1 MYKTIKNS
9 PILLLF
15 VKLIFTGIVVAIFYA
30 QLKKIDWKDLHA
42 ISIVQPISLV
52 SALLLAFVNQFFE
65 YRKWK
70 STLSFLD
77 ESTQTVQSYLA
88 GVLTGFLT
96 PSLLGNFIGRMYY
109 YPRKKRSQIIVLT
122 FLGNGA
128 QFLASISF
136 GLLALALLGQEQ
148 LHIPRFN
155 RGIALGVIALMLL
168 VYFLFDKSPVPIQ
181 KWKTKIIPLLAGTE
195 KLRFKILLFSLLRY
209 LVFSI
214 QYSLLFHAFG
224 ISFSRDLVLW
234 VWQIYFWSTLAP
246 SLWLGKL
253 FIRESIALWILLPII
268 GHPEIILLSSVSLWI
283 INHGLTALIALP
295 FFKKQVQC

>member
-1 MYKTIKNS
+1 M
-9 PILLLF
+9 
-15 VKLIFTGIVVAIFYA
+15 KLIFTGIVLAIIYT

-42 ISIVQPISLV
+42 ISIIEPISLV
-52 SALLLAFVNQFFE
+52 CALLLAFVNQFLE

-70 STLSFLD
+70 STLTFLE

-122 FLGNGA
+122 LLGNGA
-128 QFLASISF
+128 QFIASISF

-148 LHIPRFN
+148 LQIPRFN
-155 RGIALGVIALMLL
+155 RVIAFGVIVLMLF
-168 VYFLFDKSPVPIQ
+168 VYFLFDKSPIPIQ
-181 KWKTKIIPLLAGTE
+181 KWKTKIIPLLVGTQ
-195 KLRFKILLFSLLRY
+195 KLRLKILLLSILRY
-209 LVFSI
+209 LVFSL

-224 ISFSRDLVLW
+224 IPFSLDLVLW
-234 VWQIYFWSTLAP
+234 IWQIYFWSTLAP

-253 FIRESIALWILLPII
+253 FIRETIALWILLPII
-268 GHPEIILLSSVSLWI
+268 GQPEIILLSSVSLWI
-283 INHGLTALIALP
+283 INHGITALIALP
-295 FFKKQVQC
+295 FFKKQVKC

>member
-15 VKLIFTGIVVAIFYA
+15 VKLIFTGIVLAIIYT

-52 SALLLAFVNQFFE
+52 SALLLAFVNQFLE

-70 STLSFLD
+70 ATLSFLE

-122 FLGNGA
+122 LLGNGA
-128 QFLASISF
+128 QFIASISF

-148 LHIPRFN
+148 LQIPRFN
-155 RGIALGVIALMLL
+155 RVIALSVIALILL
-168 VYFLFDKSPVPIQ
+168 MYFLFDKSPVPIQ
-181 KWKTKIIPLLAGTE
+181 KWKTKIIPLLVGTQ
-195 KLRFKILLFSLLRY
+195 KLRLKILLLSILRY
-209 LVFSI
+209 LVFNL
-214 QYSLLFHAFG
+214 QYSLIFHAFG
-224 ISFSRDLVLW
+224 IPFSLDLVLW
-234 VWQIYFWSTLAP
+234 VWQIFFWSTLAP

-295 FFKKQVQC
+295 FLKKQVQC

>member
-15 VKLIFTGIVVAIFYA
+15 VKLIFTGIVFAIFYT
-30 QLKKIDWKDLHA
+30 QLKKIEWKDLHA

-52 SALLLAFVNQFFE
+52 CALLLSFVNQFLE

-70 STLSFLD
+70 ATLSFLE
-77 ESTQTVQSYLA
+77 ESTQTIQSYLA

-136 GLLALALLGQEQ
+136 GLLAVALLGQEQ

-155 RGIALGVIALMLL
+155 SGIALGVIAVMLS
-168 VYFLFDKSPVPIQ
+168 VFFLFDKSPVPIQ

-214 QYSLLFHAFG
+214 QYCLLFHAFG
-224 ISFSRDLVLW
+224 ISFSLDLVLW

-283 INHGLTALIALP
+283 INHGVTALIALP
-295 FFKKQVQC
+295 FFKKQV

>member
-15 VKLIFTGIVVAIFYA
+15 VKLIFSGIVLVIFYT

-52 SALLLAFVNQFFE
+52 CALLLAFVNQFFE

-70 STLSFLD
+70 ATLTFLE
-77 ESTQTVQSYLA
+77 ESTQTIQSYLA

-128 QFLASISF
+128 QFIASISF
-136 GLLALALLGQEQ
+136 GLLAVALLGQEQ
-148 LHIPRFN
+148 LQIPRFN
-155 RGIALGVIALMLL
+155 RVIALGVIALMLL
-168 VYFLFDKSPVPIQ
+168 IYFLFDKSPIPIQ
-181 KWKTKIIPLLAGTE
+181 KWKTIIIPLLVGTE

-214 QYSLLFHAFG
+214 QYCLLFHAFG
-224 ISFSRDLVLW
+224 IPFSRDLVLW

-283 INHGLTALIALP
+283 INHGVTALIALP
-295 FFKKQVQC
+295 FFKKQVKC

>member
-1 MYKTIKNS
+1 M
-9 PILLLF
+9 
-15 VKLIFTGIVVAIFYA
+15 KLIFTGIVLAIIYT

-42 ISIVQPISLV
+42 ISIVEPISLV
-52 SALLLAFVNQFFE
+52 CALLLAFVNQFLE

-70 STLSFLD
+70 ATLTFLE

-109 YPRKKRSQIIVLT
+109 YPRKKRTQIIVLT
-122 FLGNGA
+122 LLGNGA
-128 QFLASISF
+128 QFIASISF
-136 GLLALALLGQEQ
+136 GLLAVALLGQEQ

-155 RGIALGVIALMLL
+155 SGIALSVIALILL
-168 VYFLFDKSPVPIQ
+168 MYFLFDKSPVPIQ

-195 KLRFKILLFSLLRY
+195 KLRFKILLFSLIRY

-224 ISFSRDLVLW
+224 IPFSLELVFW

-283 INHGLTALIALP
+283 INHGVTALIALP
-295 FFKKQVQC
+295 FFKKQVTC

>member
-15 VKLIFTGIVVAIFYA
+15 VKLIFTGIVLAIIYT

-52 SALLLAFVNQFFE
+52 CALLLAFVNQFFE

-70 STLSFLD
+70 ATLTFL
-77 ESTQTVQSYLA
+77 EETTQTVQSYLA

-136 GLLALALLGQEQ
+136 GLLAVALLGQEQ

-155 RGIALGVIALMLL
+155 SGIAFGVITLMLL
-168 VYFLFDKSPVPIQ
+168 IYFLFDKSLVPIQ

-214 QYSLLFHAFG
+214 QYCLLFLAFG
-224 ISFSRDLVLW
+224 IPFSLDLVLW
-234 VWQIYFWSTLAP
+234 VWQIFFWSTLAP

-253 FIRESIALWILLPII
+253 FIRESIALWILFPII

-295 FFKKQVQC
+295 FFKKQVKC

>member
-15 VKLIFTGIVVAIFYA
+15 VKLIFTGIVFAVFYT
-30 QLKKIDWKDLHA
+30 QLQKIDWKDLRA
-42 ISIVQPISLV
+42 ISMVQPIALV
-52 SALLLAFVNQFFE
+52 SALLLAFVNQFLE

-70 STLSFLD
+70 STLTFLE

-109 YPRKKRSQIIVLT
+109 YPRKKRTQIIVLT
-122 FLGNGA
+122 LLGNGA

-136 GLLALALLGQEQ
+136 GLIALALLGQEQ

-155 RGIALGVIALMLL
+155 SGIAFGVIALMLL
-168 VYFLFDKSPVPIQ
+168 VYFLFDKSPIPIQ
-181 KWKTKIIPLLAGTE
+181 KWKTKIIPLLVGTQ
-195 KLRFKILLFSLLRY
+195 KLRLKILLLSLLRY
-209 LVFSI
+209 LVFSL

-224 ISFSRDLVLW
+224 IPFSLDLVLW

-295 FFKKQVQC
+295 FFKKQV

>member
-15 VKLIFTGIVVAIFYA
+15 VKLIFTGIVLAIFYT

-52 SALLLAFVNQFFE
+52 SALLLAFVNQFLE

-70 STLSFLD
+70 ATLTFLE
-77 ESTQTVQSYLA
+77 ESNQTVQSYLA

-136 GLLALALLGQEQ
+136 GLLAVALLGQEQ

-155 RGIALGVIALMLL
+155 SGIALGVIALMLL
-168 VYFLFDKSPVPIQ
+168 IYFLFDKSPVPIQ
-181 KWKTKIIPLLAGTE
+181 KWKTKIIPLLAGTK
-195 KLRFKILLFSLLRY
+195 KLRFKILLFSLLRF
-209 LVFSI
+209 LVFSV
-214 QYSLLFHAFG
+214 QYCLLFHAFG
-224 ISFSRDLVLW
+224 IPFSIDLVLW

-283 INHGLTALIALP
+283 INHGITALIALP
-295 FFKKQVQC
+295 FFKNQVKC

>member
-1 MYKTIKNS
+1 M
-9 PILLLF
+9 
-15 VKLIFTGIVVAIFYA
+15 KLIFTGIVLAIIYT

-52 SALLLAFVNQFFE
+52 CALLLAFVNQFFE

-70 STLSFLD
+70 ATLTFL
-77 ESTQTVQSYLA
+77 EETTQTVQSYLA

-136 GLLALALLGQEQ
+136 GLLAVALLGQEQ

-155 RGIALGVIALMLL
+155 SGIAFGVITLMLL
-168 VYFLFDKSPVPIQ
+168 IYFLFDKSLVPIQ

-214 QYSLLFHAFG
+214 QYCLLFLAFG
-224 ISFSRDLVLW
+224 IPFSLDLVLW
-234 VWQIYFWSTLAP
+234 VWQIFFWSTLAP

-253 FIRESIALWILLPII
+253 FIRESIALWILFPII

-295 FFKKQVQC
+295 FFKKQVKC

>member
-15 VKLIFTGIVVAIFYA
+15 VKLIFTGIVLAIFYT

-52 SALLLAFVNQFFE
+52 CALLLSFVNQFLE

-70 STLSFLD
+70 ATLTFLE

-109 YPRKKRSQIIVLT
+109 YPRKKRTQIIVLT
-122 FLGNGA
+122 LLGNGA
-128 QFLASISF
+128 QFIASISF
-136 GLLALALLGQEQ
+136 GLLAVALLGQEQ
-148 LHIPRFN
+148 LQIPRFN
-155 RGIALGVIALMLL
+155 SGIALGVIALMLL
-168 VYFLFDKSPVPIQ
+168 VFFLFDKSPVPIQ
-181 KWKTKIIPLLAGTE
+181 KWETKIIPLLVGTE

-268 GHPEIILLSSVSLWI
+268 GHPEIILLSSISLWV
-283 INHGLTALIALP
+283 INHGVTALIALP
-295 FFKKQVQC
+295 FFKKQVTC

>member
-15 VKLIFTGIVVAIFYA
+15 VKLIFTGIVLAIFYA
-30 QLKKIDWKDLHA
+30 KLKKIDWKDLHA

-52 SALLLAFVNQFFE
+52 CALLLAFVNQFLE

-70 STLSFLD
+70 ATLTFLE

-128 QFLASISF
+128 QFIASISF
-136 GLLALALLGQEQ
+136 GLLAVALLGQEQ
-148 LHIPRFN
+148 LQIPRFN
-155 RGIALGVIALMLL
+155 RVIALGVIALMLL
-168 VYFLFDKSPVPIQ
+168 VYFLFDKSPIPIQ

-214 QYSLLFHAFG
+214 QYCLLFHAFG
-224 ISFSRDLVLW
+224 IPFSLDLVIW

-268 GHPEIILLSSVSLWI
+268 GHPEIILLSSVSLWV
-283 INHGLTALIALP
+283 INHGVTALIALP

>member
-1 MYKTIKNS
+1 
-9 PILLLF
+9 
-15 VKLIFTGIVVAIFYA
+15 VKLIFTGIVLAIIYT
-30 QLKKIDWKDLHA
+30 QIKKIDWKDLHA
-42 ISIVQPISLV
+42 ISIVEPISLV
-52 SALLLAFVNQFFE
+52 SALLLAYVNHYLE

-70 STLSFLD
+70 ATLTFL
-77 ESTQTVQSYLA
+77 EEKTQTIPSYFA

-109 YPRKKRSQIIVLT
+109 YPRKKRTQIIVLT
-122 FLGNGA
+122 LLGNGA

-136 GLLALALLGQEQ
+136 GILAVAFLGQEQ

-155 RGIALGVIALMLL
+155 CGIALGVITLMLL
-168 VYFLFDKSPVPIQ
+168 VYFLFDKSPIPIQ
-181 KWKTKIIPLLAGTE
+181 KWKTKIRPMLVGTE
-195 KLRFKILLFSLLRY
+195 KLRLKILLLSSLRY

-224 ISFSRDLVLW
+224 IPFSLDLVLW

-268 GHPEIILLSSVSLWI
+268 GRPEIIVITSISLWV
-283 INHGLTALIALP
+283 INQGLIALMSIP
-295 FFKKQVQC
+295 YLKKQVK

>member
-9 PILLLF
+9 PILLFF
-15 VKLIFTGIVVAIFYA
+15 VKLIFTGIVLAIIYT

-42 ISIVQPISLV
+42 ISIVEPISLV
-52 SALLLAFVNQFFE
+52 CALLLAFVNQFLE

-70 STLSFLD
+70 ATLYFLE

-128 QFLASISF
+128 QFIASISF
-136 GLLALALLGQEQ
+136 GLLAVALLGQEQ
-148 LHIPRFN
+148 LQIPRFN
-155 RGIALGVIALMLL
+155 RVIALGVIALMLL
-168 VYFLFDKSPVPIQ
+168 VYFLFDKSPIPIQ

-214 QYSLLFHAFG
+214 QYCLLFHAFG
-224 ISFSRDLVLW
+224 IPFSLDLVIW

-268 GHPEIILLSSVSLWI
+268 GHPEIILLSSVSLWV
-283 INHGLTALIALP
+283 INHGVTALIALP

>member
-15 VKLIFTGIVVAIFYA
+15 VKLIFTGIVLAIFYA

-42 ISIVQPISLV
+42 ISIVEPISLV
-52 SALLLAFVNQFFE
+52 CALLLAFVNQFLE

-70 STLSFLD
+70 STLTFLE
-77 ESTQTVQSYLA
+77 ESNQTVQSYLA

-128 QFLASISF
+128 QFLARISF
-136 GLLALALLGQEQ
+136 GLLAVALLGQEQ

-155 RGIALGVIALMLL
+155 RVIALGVIALMLL
-168 VYFLFDKSPVPIQ
+168 VYFLFDKTPVPIQ
-181 KWKTKIIPLLAGTE
+181 KWKTKIIPQLAGTQ
-195 KLRFKILLFSLLRY
+195 KLRLKILLLSLLRY

-224 ISFSRDLVLW
+224 IPFSRDLVLW

-246 SLWLGKL
+246 SLWFGKL

-283 INHGLTALIALP
+283 INHGVTALIALP
-295 FFKKQVQC
+295 FFKKQV

>member
-1 MYKTIKNS
+1 
-9 PILLLF
+9 
-15 VKLIFTGIVVAIFYA
+15 VKLIFTGIVFAVFYT
-30 QLKKIDWKDLHA
+30 QLQKIDWKDLHA
-42 ISIVQPISLV
+42 ISMVQPISLV
-52 SALLLAFVNQFFE
+52 SALLLAFVNHYLE

-70 STLSFLD
+70 ATLSFLE

-109 YPRKKRSQIIVLT
+109 YPRKKRTQIIVLT

-136 GLLALALLGQEQ
+136 GLLAVALLGQEQ

-155 RGIALGVIALMLL
+155 SGIALGVIALMLL
-168 VYFLFDKSPVPIQ
+168 IYFLFDKSPVPIQ
-181 KWKTKIIPLLAGTE
+181 KWKTKIIPLLVGTE

-209 LVFSI
+209 LVFSM

-224 ISFSRDLVLW
+224 IPFSIDLVIW

-283 INHGLTALIALP
+283 INHGITALIALP
-295 FFKKQVQC
+295 FFKKQVKC

>member
-15 VKLIFTGIVVAIFYA
+15 VKLIFTGIVLAIFYA

-52 SALLLAFVNQFFE
+52 CALLLAFVNQFFE

-70 STLSFLD
+70 STLTFLE
-77 ESTQTVQSYLA
+77 ESNQTVQSYLA

-109 YPRKKRSQIIVLT
+109 YPRKKRTQIIVLT
-122 FLGNGA
+122 LLGNGA

-136 GLLALALLGQEQ
+136 GLLAVAVLGLEQ

-155 RGIALGVIALMLL
+155 SSIALGIIALMLF

-181 KWKTKIIPLLAGTE
+181 KWKTKIIPLLVGTE

-214 QYSLLFHAFG
+214 QYCLLFHAFG
-224 ISFSRDLVLW
+224 IPFSLDLVLW

-283 INHGLTALIALP
+283 INHGVTALIALP
-295 FFKKQVQC
+295 FFKKQV

>member
-15 VKLIFTGIVVAIFYA
+15 VKLIFTAIVLAIIYS

-42 ISIVQPISLV
+42 ISIVQPISLLC
-52 SALLLAFVNQFFE
+52 ALLLAIVNQFLE

-70 STLSFLD
+70 ATLSFLD
-77 ESTQTVQSYLA
+77 ERTQTVQSYLA

-109 YPRKKRSQIIVLT
+109 YPRKKRTHIIVLT
-122 FLGNGA
+122 LLGNGA
-128 QFLASISF
+128 QFIASISF
-136 GLLALALLGQEQ
+136 GLLAVALLGQEQ
-148 LHIPRFN
+148 LHIPRFTS
-155 RGIALGVIALMLL
+155 GIALGVVALMLS

-181 KWKTKIIPLLAGTE
+181 KWKTKIIPLLVGTE
-195 KLRFKILLFSLLRY
+195 KLRLKLLILSLLRY
-209 LVFSI
+209 FVFSI
-214 QYSLLFHAFG
+214 QYSFLFHAFG
-224 ISFSRDLVLW
+224 IPFSLDLVLW
-234 VWQIYFWSTLAP
+234 IWQIFFWSTLAP

-283 INHGLTALIALP
+283 INHGVTALIALP

>member
-1 MYKTIKNS
+1 M
-9 PILLLF
+9 
-15 VKLIFTGIVVAIFYA
+15 KLIFTGIVLAIIYT

-42 ISIVQPISLV
+42 ISIVEPISLV
-52 SALLLAFVNQFFE
+52 CALLLTFVNQFLE

-70 STLSFLD
+70 ATLTFLE

-109 YPRKKRSQIIVLT
+109 YPRKKRTQIIVLT

-136 GLLALALLGQEQ
+136 GLLAVALLGQEQ
-148 LHIPRFN
+148 LNIPRFN
-155 RGIALGVIALMLL
+155 SGIAMGVITLMLL

-181 KWKTKIIPLLAGTE
+181 KWKTKIIPLLVGTE
-195 KLRFKILLFSLLRY
+195 KVRFKILLFSLLRY
-209 LVFSI
+209 LVFSM

-224 ISFSRDLVLW
+224 IPFSIDLVIW

-253 FIRESIALWILLPII
+253 FIRETIALWILLPII

-283 INHGLTALIALP
+283 INHGVTALIALP
-295 FFKKQVQC
+295 FFKKQVKC

>member
-70 STLSFLD
+70 ATLTFLE
-77 ESTQTVQSYLA
+77 ESTQTIQSYLA

-109 YPRKKRSQIIVLT
+109 YPRKKRTQIIVLT
-122 FLGNGA
+122 LLGNGA

-136 GLLALALLGQEQ
+136 GLLAVALLGQEQ

-155 RGIALGVIALMLL
+155 SSIALGIIALMLF
-168 VYFLFDKSPVPIQ
+168 VYFLFEKSPIPIQ
-181 KWKTKIIPLLAGTE
+181 KWKTKIIPLLAGTQ
-195 KLRFKILLFSLLRY
+195 KLRLQILLLSLLRY
-209 LVFSI
+209 FVFSL

-224 ISFSRDLVLW
+224 IPFSRDLVLW

-268 GHPEIILLSSVSLWI
+268 GHPEIILLSSVSLWV
-283 INHGLTALIALP
+283 INHGVTALIALP
-295 FFKKQVQC
+295 FFKKQVKC

>member
-1 MYKTIKNS
+1 M
-9 PILLLF
+9 
-15 VKLIFTGIVVAIFYA
+15 KLILTGIVLAIIYT

-42 ISIVQPISLV
+42 ISIVQPISLLC
-52 SALLLAFVNQFFE
+52 ALLLAIVNQFLE

-70 STLSFLD
+70 ATLNFL
-77 ESTQTVQSYLA
+77 EEKTQIVQSYFA

-122 FLGNGA
+122 FLGNVA

-136 GLLALALLGQEQ
+136 GLLAVALLGQEQ
-148 LHIPRFN
+148 LQIPKFSS
-155 RGIALGVIALMLL
+155 GIALGVVALLL
-168 VYFLFDKSPVPIQ
+168 FVYFLFDKSPIPIRT
-181 KWKTKIIPLLAGTE
+181 WKNKIIPLLVGTQ
-195 KLRFKILLFSLLRY
+195 KLRIKLLILSLLRY
-209 LVFSI
+209 FVFSV

-224 ISFSRDLVLW
+224 IPFSLDLVLW
-234 VWQIYFWSTLAP
+234 VWQIFFWSTLAP

-283 INHGLTALIALP
+283 INHGVTALIALP
-295 FFKKQVQC
+295 FFKKQVTC

>member
-1 MYKTIKNS
+1 M
-9 PILLLF
+9 
-15 VKLIFTGIVVAIFYA
+15 KLIFTGIVFAIFYT
-30 QLKKIDWKDLHA
+30 QLKKIDCKDLHA

-52 SALLLAFVNQFFE
+52 CATLLAFVNQFLE

-70 STLSFLD
+70 STLTFLD

-136 GLLALALLGQEQ
+136 GLLAVALLGQEQ

-155 RGIALGVIALMLL
+155 SGIALGVIAVMLS
-168 VYFLFDKSPVPIQ
+168 VFFLFDKSPVPIQ

-214 QYSLLFHAFG
+214 QYCLLFHAFG
-224 ISFSRDLVLW
+224 ISFSLDLVLW

-283 INHGLTALIALP
+283 INHGVTALIALP
-295 FFKKQVQC
+295 FFKKQV

>member
-15 VKLIFTGIVVAIFYA
+15 VKLIFTGIVLAIIYT
-30 QLKKIDWKDLHA
+30 QLKKIDWKDLYA
-42 ISIVQPISLV
+42 ISIVKPISLV
-52 SALLLAFVNQFFE
+52 CALLLTFVNQFLE

-70 STLSFLD
+70 STLTFLD

-109 YPRKKRSQIIVLT
+109 YPRKKRTQIIVLT
-122 FLGNGA
+122 LLGNGA

-136 GLLALALLGQEQ
+136 GLLAVALLGQEQ

-155 RGIALGVIALMLL
+155 RVIALSVIALILL
-168 VYFLFDKSPVPIQ
+168 VYFLFDKSSVPIQ

-195 KLRFKILLFSLLRY
+195 KLRLKILLLSLLRY
-209 LVFSI
+209 LVFSL

-224 ISFSRDLVLW
+224 IPFSLDLVLW

-283 INHGLTALIALP
+283 INHGVTALIALP
-295 FFKKQVQC
+295 FFKKQVKC

>member
-1 MYKTIKNS
+1 
-9 PILLLF
+9 
-15 VKLIFTGIVVAIFYA
+15 VKLIFTGIVLAIIYT
-30 QLKKIDWKDLHA
+30 QLKKIDWKDLHP
-42 ISIVQPISLV
+42 ISIVHPISLV
-52 SALLLAFVNQFFE
+52 SALLLAFVNQYLE

-70 STLSFLD
+70 STLTFLD

-109 YPRKKRSQIIVLT
+109 YPRKKRTHIIVLT
-122 FLGNGA
+122 LLGNGA
-128 QFLASISF
+128 QFIASISF
-136 GLLALALLGQEQ
+136 GLLAVALLGQEQ

-155 RGIALGVIALMLL
+155 SGIALGVIALMLL

-181 KWKTKIIPLLAGTE
+181 KWKNKIIPLLAGTE
-195 KLRFKILLFSLLRY
+195 KLRFKILLFSLIRY

-283 INHGLTALIALP
+283 INHGVTALIALP
-295 FFKKQVQC
+295 FFKKQVKC

>member
-1 MYKTIKNS
+1 M
-9 PILLLF
+9 
-15 VKLIFTGIVVAIFYA
+15 KLIFTGIVLAIIYT

-42 ISIVQPISLV
+42 ISIVEPISLV
-52 SALLLAFVNQFFE
+52 CALLLTFVNQFLE

-70 STLSFLD
+70 ATLTFLE

-109 YPRKKRSQIIVLT
+109 YPRKKRTQIIVLT

-136 GLLALALLGQEQ
+136 GLLAVALLGQEQ
-148 LHIPRFN
+148 LNIPRFN
-155 RGIALGVIALMLL
+155 SGIAMGVITLMLL

-195 KLRFKILLFSLLRY
+195 KLRFKILLLSLLRY
-209 LVFSI
+209 LVFSL

-224 ISFSRDLVLW
+224 IPFSLDLVLW
-234 VWQIYFWSTLAP
+234 VWQIFFWSTLAT

-283 INHGLTALIALP
+283 INHGVTALIALP
-295 FFKKQVQC
+295 FFKKQVKC

>member
-1 MYKTIKNS
+1 M
-9 PILLLF
+9 
-15 VKLIFTGIVVAIFYA
+15 KLIFTGIVLAIIYT

-52 SALLLAFVNQFFE
+52 CALLLAFVNQFLE

-70 STLSFLD
+70 STLTFLD

-109 YPRKKRSQIIVLT
+109 YPRKKRTQIIVLT
-122 FLGNGA
+122 LLGNGA
-128 QFLASISF
+128 QFIASISF
-136 GLLALALLGQEQ
+136 GLLAVALLGQEQ
-148 LHIPRFN
+148 LQIPRFN
-155 RGIALGVIALMLL
+155 RVIALSVIALMLL
-168 VYFLFDKSPVPIQ
+168 VYFLFDKSPIPIQ

-195 KLRFKILLFSLLRY
+195 KLRLKILLLSILRY
-209 LVFSI
+209 LVFSL

-224 ISFSRDLVLW
+224 IPFSLDLVLW
-234 VWQIYFWSTLAP
+234 VWQIFFWSTLAP

-283 INHGLTALIALP
+283 INHGVIALIALP
-295 FFKKQVQC
+295 FFKKQVKC

>member
-1 MYKTIKNS
+1 M
-9 PILLLF
+9 
-15 VKLIFTGIVVAIFYA
+15 KLIFTGIVLAIFYA
-30 QLKKIDWKDLHA
+30 QLKKIDWKNLNT

-52 SALLLAFVNQFFE
+52 CALLLAFVNQFFE

-70 STLSFLD
+70 ATLTFLE

-109 YPRKKRSQIIVLT
+109 YPRKKRTQIIVLT
-122 FLGNGA
+122 LLGNGA

-155 RGIALGVIALMLL
+155 SGIAFGIIALMLF

-181 KWKTKIIPLLAGTE
+181 KWKTKIIPLLTGT
-195 KLRFKILLFSLLRY
+195 KKIRLKILLFSLLRY

-214 QYSLLFHAFG
+214 QYCLLFHAFG
-224 ISFSRDLVLW
+224 IPFSLDLVFW

-268 GHPEIILLSSVSLWI
+268 GHPEIILLSSVSLWV
-283 INHGLTALIALP
+283 INHGVTALIALP
-295 FFKKQVQC
+295 FFKKQVKC